1 VPSLKVFCPMGGV
14 TDPAFSGGGNVNNA
28 GMDRSR
34 PPLRWMVFEAGG
46 LGLRT
51 ARFDRELPPNEQIEI
66 QESLTWAWWPLELFF
81 FKRLTFTR
89 QEGTDGKE
97 TTHK

>member
-1 VPSLKVFCPMGGV
+1 MSGV
-14 TDPAFSGGGNVNNA
+14 TNVPAFSGGGNVNNA
-28 GMDRSR
+28 GMDLSR

-51 ARFDRELPPNEQIEI
+51 ARFDLELSSNEQIEV
-66 QESLTWAWWPLELFF
+66 QESLTRPWWPLEFFF

-89 QEGTDGKE
+89 REDGKD
-97 TTHK
+97 TTYK

>member
-1 VPSLKVFCPMGGV
+1 MIFLSFR
-14 TDPAFSGGGNVNNA
+14 GGGNVMNA

-34 PPLRWMVFEAGG
+34 PPLRWMVFEAGA

-51 ARFDRELPPNEQIEI
+51 APFERDLSPDEQIHVK
-66 QESLTWAWWPLELFF
+66 ESLTPLWWPLELFF
-81 FKRLTFTR
+81 FNRLTYTR
-89 QEGTDGKE
+89 RENGEQ

>member
-1 VPSLKVFCPMGGV
+1 MDSVIDV
-14 TDPAFSGGGNVNNA
+14 PAFSGGGNVTNA

-34 PPLRWMVFEAGG
+34 PPLRWMVFEAGA

-51 ARFDRELPPNEQIEI
+51 ARFERELPPNEQIEI
-66 QESLTWAWWPLELFF
+66 KESLTWVWWPLELFF

-89 QEGTDGKE
+89 RENGKQ